1 MFLSLHLPSSL
12 KSIIIKKSLK
22 IHFGQEVRMSGTR
35 ADTISF
41 VNWLIFGIIFN
52 LKTYK
57 MNELF
62 LKDECSLALPNINS
76 LHKNCST

>member
-1 MFLSLHLPSSL
+1 MF
-12 KSIIIKKSLK
+12 
-22 IHFGQEVRMSGTR
+22 GTK

-41 VNWLIFGIIFN
+41 VNWFIFGIIFN
-52 LKTYK
+52 LKTCE

-62 LKDECSLALPNINS
+62 PPLKDECSLALTNINS